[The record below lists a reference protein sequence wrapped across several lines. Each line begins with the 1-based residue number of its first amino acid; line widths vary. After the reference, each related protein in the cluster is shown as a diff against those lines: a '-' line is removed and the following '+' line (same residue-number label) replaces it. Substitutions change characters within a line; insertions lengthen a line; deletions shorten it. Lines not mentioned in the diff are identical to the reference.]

1 MKSLLFE
8 LLDKATK
15 SDMEFLICDNQ
26 DGAVFLSQRKKATE
40 KQIQKMYKT
49 WDIAECFI
57 LFPSNNIKIK
67 EVKDNFEQEIKFVD
81 FDTFKGKYLLWTELG
96 EKENRISDGSSS
108 LWEILGLDKLR
119 DEWANFY
126 KYL

>member
-8 LLDKATK
+8 VLNKATK
-15 SDMEFLICDNQ
+15 SNMEFLICDNQ
-26 DGAVFLSQRKKATE
+26 NGAVFMSQRKKATE
-40 KQIQKMYKT
+40 KQIQKMYDN

-57 LFPSNNIKIK
+57 IFPDNNYKIK
-67 EVKDNFEQEIKFVD
+67 EIKDNFKQEIKFVD
-81 FDTFKGKYLLWTELG
+81 FDTFKGKYILWTELS
-96 EKENRISDGSSS
+96 EKENRITDGSSS
-108 LWEILGLDKLR
+108 LWKILGLDKLR

>member
-40 KQIQKMYKT
+40 KQIQK
-49 WDIAECFI
+49 
-57 LFPSNNIKIK
+57 NNLQKNI
-67 EVKDNFEQEIKFVD
+67 N
-81 FDTFKGKYLLWTELG
+81 
-96 EKENRISDGSSS
+96 
-108 LWEILGLDKLR
+108 
-119 DEWANFY
+119 
-126 KYL
+126 